1 LHNVEKSFKKRRG
14 EVVRALDSV
23 SLAVGRGEVVGILG
37 PNGSGKSTLVRVVS
51 TLVVPDAGSV
61 EVFGVDAVS
70 HPKKVQRSMNRVS
83 VEASFFKKM
92 SAMENLLYGAK
103 LYGVTTGEARPRIK
117 EIFENIGFA
126 YKRALEP
133 MEHLSRGMQQK
144 VALARAL
151 LTSPILM
158 LLDEPTTGLDPRS
171 KKAVQDFIRRIKEA
185 HDSSILLCTH
195 DMDEA
200 EELCERVGIM
210 VDGRVLA
217 LDKPEDL
224 KRRYASNGRVPTLE
238 ETFMAATGYSVEE
251 ASAEGED

>member
-117 EIFENIGFA
+117 EIFG
-126 YKRALEP
+126 
-133 MEHLSRGMQQK
+133 
-144 VALARAL
+144 
-151 LTSPILM
+151 
-158 LLDEPTTGLDPRS
+158 RS
-171 KKAVQDFIRRIKEA
+171 
-185 HDSSILLCTH
+185 
-195 DMDEA
+195 
-200 EELCERVGIM
+200 
-210 VDGRVLA
+210 
-217 LDKPEDL
+217 
-224 KRRYASNGRVPTLE
+224 
-238 ETFMAATGYSVEE
+238 
-251 ASAEGED
+251 